1 MTDWSFETLY
11 RDAQHRPLGY
21 PLLKFYSSFMDI
33 KRGDKMPFYII
44 PAGEG
49 VVSFEDRV
57 IRFLDWMV
65 DAHEEARNTDDLN
78 RNFYQRALYTYNN
91 FLRY

>member
-11 RDAQHRPLGY
+11 RDLQHRPLGY

-57 IRFLDWMV
+57 IPGLF
-65 DAHEEARNTDDLN
+65 TPS
-78 RNFYQRALYTYNN
+78 
-91 FLRY
+91 RYGTVTSD